1 MTYIHMYLTTFQ
13 TNVGFLAGFGKAF
26 LLLFNCEMAT

>member
-1 MTYIHMYLTTFQ
+1 MIYIHMYLTTFQ
-13 TNVGFLAGFGKAF
+13 TNVDSLASFGKAF